1 MDIKTSFKATKIEVE
16 GKTFEELE
24 AEARAINEA
33 NIQAYLDS
41 LEPEETE

>member
-1 MDIKTSFKATKIEVE
+1 MEIKTSFKARKVSAE

>member
-1 MDIKTSFKATKIEVE
+1 MDLKIGFKATKKEAE